1 MRFLPLLAVI
11 SLWTASAL
19 SQPIIP
25 STLPLPMNLPVVG
38 LASSETA
45 QVNVVNLAPS
55 GLFMSGSFS
64 TGTTGPCT
72 GTIAFYNAAGS
83 ALGNP
88 ASFSISTGQVF
99 SATLPY
105 SDVTGTSKDARTV
118 VRATVTTNPP
128 CAVNTNIETY
138 DTMSGVTHVHVEGP
152 ATGIFPN
159 LRLGPAR

>member
-1 MRFLPLLAVI
+1 MRFFPFLAVI

-19 SQPIIP
+19 AQ
-25 STLPLPMNLPVVG
+25 LPLFPSIPLNLPVVG

-45 QVNVVNLAPS
+45 QINVVNLAPS
-55 GLFMSGSFS
+55 GLFVSGSFS
-64 TGTTGPCT
+64 TGTTAPCA
-72 GTIAFYNAAGS
+72 GTITLYNAAGS

-105 SDVTGTSKDARTV
+105 SDVTGTSKDARTA

-128 CAVNTNIETY
+128 CAVNTNIETF
-138 DTMSGVTHVHVEGP
+138 DTMTGVTHIHVEGP

-159 LRLGPAR
+159 FRPGVAR